1 MLDAGHVSPAS
12 SPEDDTAA
20 SSEAATSSQ
29 ISSAPSGA
37 GDFTSLGLPRPLV
50 SGLAREGITEPF
62 PIQSAAI
69 PDVLAGR
76 DVLGRGQTG
85 SGKTL
90 AFGLPTMARV
100 AGERALPK
108 RPRAVILVPTR
119 ELALQVADTLEP
131 LGRGLSLRTRTV
143 VGGMSMGRQ
152 IESLRR
158 GVEIVV
164 ATPGRLTD
172 LMEQGECSL
181 EDVQVTV
188 LDEADHMCD
197 LGFFPVVSA
206 ILDATPSDGQRLL
219 FSATL
224 DGDVDKLVQK
234 FLTDPVTHSLA
245 PAASSVATMEHHL
258 FQVHRDDKVDVTAEI
273 ANREGRTILFVRT
286 QHGVDR
292 VVKQLARVGVRA
304 GGLHGGKRQNQRTRI
319 LGEFRE
325 GNVSVLVCTD
335 VAARGIHVDDVS
347 LVLHVDPPMDHK
359 SYLHRGG
366 RTARAGESGS
376 VVTLVMPN
384 ERRSTDAM
392 TRRAGITPSRHRVRP
407 GDEVLAEVAGAR
419 QPSGEAIPVW
429 EPDVRKPLRQRREG
443 PAGEGR
449 PRRFGDRRERRFDR
463 DDRPARDGEYGG
475 GYRGRR
481 DEDGNSFRDD
491 RERRPFQND
500 RDGRAFR
507 GGQEDRPF
515 GADRES
521 RSFGADREVGEGH
534 ERREGRPFRGHRDGG
549 DRPFRDGERRPFR
562 DERQGREGRPFR
574 GDRDGGDRPSRD
586 DRDRSSRND
595 RDARPF
601 RRDRDGGSYRGGRE
615 SGSSYQGDRRG
626 QGDRPFRG
634 DRDGGSYRGERDGRR
649 DDRGY
654 QGDRSRGSFGE
665 GRGSYGGF
673 RDRSRGQS
681 GEGRSEQ
688 RGGYRDGE
696 RGGHRDGHGN
706 GERGGHREGHRD
718 GHRGERRPDGRG
730 DFRSP
735 RGGGFRQGGRPG
747 GHSGNRSGR

>member
-1 MLDAGHVSPAS
+1 MS
-12 SPEDDTAA
+12 SEDISAP
-20 SSEAATSSQ
+20 SSEAASDAASEATSDAAATE
-29 ISSAPSGA
+29 SSAPSGA
-37 GDFTSLGLPRPLV
+37 GFAQLGLPKPLV
-50 SGLAREGITEPF
+50 SGLARDGITEPF

-90 AFGLPTMARV
+90 AFGLPTMARL

-152 IESLRR
+152 IEALRR

-181 EDVQVTV
+181 QDVQVTV

-206 ILDATPSDGQRLL
+206 ILDATPSDSQRLL

-224 DGDVDKLVQK
+224 DGDVDKLVQR
-234 FLTDPVTHSLA
+234 FLSDPVTHSLA
-245 PAASSVATMEHHL
+245 PATSSVETMEHHL

-292 VVKQLARVGVRA
+292 VVKQLARVGIRA

-392 TRRAGITPSRHRVRP
+392 TRRAGISPSRHRVRP
-407 GDEVLAEVAGAR
+407 GDAALAEVAGAR

-429 EPDVRKPLRQRREG
+429 EPDVRKPLRPRREG
-443 PAGEGR
+443 QGGEGR

-463 DDRPARDGEYGG
+463 D
-475 GYRGRR
+475 
-481 DEDGNSFRDD
+481 
-491 RERRPFQND
+491 
-500 RDGRAFR
+500 
-507 GGQEDRPF
+507 
-515 GADRES
+515 
-521 RSFGADREVGEGH
+521 
-534 ERREGRPFRGHRDGG
+534 GRPGRDGG
-549 DRPFRDGERRPFR
+549 RRFEARGSEGRDSEHRAGEHGGSRDGA
-562 DERQGREGRPFR
+562 RPFR
-574 GDRDGGDRPSRD
+574 GDRDGGYRG
-586 DRDRSSRND
+586 DRDS
-595 RDARPF
+595 
-601 RRDRDGGSYRGGRE
+601 
-615 SGSSYQGDRRG
+615 
-626 QGDRPFRG
+626 RPFRG
-634 DRDGGSYRGERDGRR
+634 DRDGGERPFRGDRDGGNRGDRDNRPFRGDRDAAPFRGDRRGGNQGDRPYRGDRDGGNQGDRPYRGDRDGGNRGDRDSRPFRSDRDGDGRR
-649 DDRGY
+649 Y
-654 QGDRSRGSFGE
+654 QGDRSRGSWNDGRGSSGGFRGDRPGGQNGE
-665 GRGSYGGF
+665 GRP
-673 RDRSRGQS
+673 
-681 GEGRSEQ
+681 E

-696 RGGHRDGHGN
+696 RGAHRDGHRDGN
-706 GERGGHREGHRD
+706 REGHRD
-718 GHRGERRPDGRG
+718 ERRPDSRG
-730 DFRSP
+730 DFRAP

-747 GHSGNRSGR
+747 GRAGGPSGNRYGR

>member
-1 MLDAGHVSPAS
+1 MDS
-12 SPEDDTAA
+12 STD
-20 SSEAATSSQ
+20 SSTV
-29 ISSAPSGA
+29 SSAPSEAPDAEQANGFA
-37 GDFTSLGLPRPLV
+37 LLGLPRPLV
-50 SGLAREGITEPF
+50 SGLAREGITAPF

-90 AFGLPTMARV
+90 AFGLPTMARI

-108 RPRAVILVPTR
+108 RPRAIVLVPTR
-119 ELALQVADTLEP
+119 ELALQVADALEP

-152 IESLRR
+152 IEALRR

-181 EDVQVTV
+181 QDVQVTV

-206 ILDATPSDGQRLL
+206 ILDATPADSQRLL

-224 DGDVDKLVQK
+224 DGDVDKLVQR

-245 PAASSVATMEHHL
+245 PATSSVETMEHHL

-292 VVKQLARVGVRA
+292 VVKQLARVGIRA

-392 TRRAGITPSRHRVRP
+392 TRRAGISPSRHRVRP
-407 GDEVLAEVAGAR
+407 GDSVLTEVAGAR

-429 EPDVRKPLRQRREG
+429 EPDVRKPLRPRREG
-443 PAGEGR
+443 QGGEGR
-449 PRRFGDRRERRFDR
+449 SRRFGDRRDRRFDR
-463 DDRPARDGEYGG
+463 DGRPGRDGGRRFEGRGSDERDSENRAAEHTGAENRGFESRGQENRSFQGREYGGARDG
-475 GYRGRR
+475 
-481 DEDGNSFRDD
+481 
-491 RERRPFQND
+491 
-500 RDGRAFR
+500 A
-507 GGQEDRPF
+507 
-515 GADRES
+515 
-521 RSFGADREVGEGH
+521 
-534 ERREGRPFRGHRDGG
+534 
-549 DRPFRDGERRPFR
+549 
-562 DERQGREGRPFR
+562 RPFR
-574 GDRDGGDRPSRD
+574 GDRD
-586 DRDRSSRND
+586 N
-595 RDARPF
+595 
-601 RRDRDGGSYRGGRE
+601 
-615 SGSSYQGDRRG
+615 
-626 QGDRPFRG
+626 RPFRG
-634 DRDGGSYRGERDGRR
+634 DRDGGSYRGDRESRPFRGDRDGGSFRGDSQGSYQGDRPAYRGDRDGGSFRGDRDGGDNRR
-649 DDRGY
+649 Y
-654 QGDRSRGSFGE
+654 QGDRSRGSLSDN
-665 GRGSYGGF
+665 RGSYGGF
-673 RDRSRGQS
+673 RGDRSRGGN
-681 GEGRSEQ
+681 GEGRPDQ
-688 RGGYRDGE
+688 RGAGFREGDRTGD
-696 RGGHRDGHGN
+696 RSGAPH
-706 GERGGHREGHRD
+706 EGHRD
-718 GHRGERRPDGRG
+718 HRDGYRGERRPDSRG
-730 DFRSP
+730 DFRAP

-747 GHSGNRSGR
+747 GRAGGHSGNRSGH

>member
-1 MLDAGHVSPAS
+1 MKGTNLVTMLDAGHISPDS
-12 SPEDDTAA
+12 SVD
-20 SSEAATSSQ
+20 SSTV
-29 ISSAPSGA
+29 SSAPSEAPDAEQANGFA
-37 GDFTSLGLPRPLV
+37 LLGLPRPLV
-50 SGLAREGITEPF
+50 SGLAREGITAPF

-90 AFGLPTMARV
+90 AFGLPTMARI

-108 RPRAVILVPTR
+108 RPRAIVLVPTR

-152 IESLRR
+152 IEALRR

-181 EDVQVTV
+181 QDVQVTV

-206 ILDATPSDGQRLL
+206 ILDATPSDSQRLL

-224 DGDVDKLVQK
+224 DGDVDKLVQR

-245 PAASSVATMEHHL
+245 PATSSVETMEHHL

-292 VVKQLARVGVRA
+292 VVKQLARVGIRA

-392 TRRAGITPSRHRVRP
+392 TRRAGISPSRHRVRP
-407 GDEVLAEVAGAR
+407 GDSVLTEVAGAR

-429 EPDVRKPLRQRREG
+429 EPDVRKPLRPRREG
-443 PAGEGR
+443 QGGEGR
-449 PRRFGDRRERRFDR
+449 SRRFGDRRDGGRRFEGRFDR
-463 DDRPARDGEYGG
+463 DSRPGRDGGRRFEGRGSDERDSENRAAEHTGAENRGFESRSQENRSFQGREHGGARDG
-475 GYRGRR
+475 
-481 DEDGNSFRDD
+481 
-491 RERRPFQND
+491 
-500 RDGRAFR
+500 A
-507 GGQEDRPF
+507 
-515 GADRES
+515 
-521 RSFGADREVGEGH
+521 
-534 ERREGRPFRGHRDGG
+534 
-549 DRPFRDGERRPFR
+549 
-562 DERQGREGRPFR
+562 RPFR
-574 GDRDGGDRPSRD
+574 GDRD
-586 DRDRSSRND
+586 N
-595 RDARPF
+595 
-601 RRDRDGGSYRGGRE
+601 
-615 SGSSYQGDRRG
+615 
-626 QGDRPFRG
+626 RPFRG
-634 DRDGGSYRGERDGRR
+634 DRDGGSHRGDRESRPFRGDRDGGSFRGDSRGAYQGDRPAYQGDRPAYRGDRDGGSFRGDRDGGDNRR
-649 DDRGY
+649 Y
-654 QGDRSRGSFGE
+654 QGDRSRGSWSDN
-665 GRGSYGGF
+665 RGSYGGF
-673 RDRSRGQS
+673 RGDRSRGGN
-681 GEGRSEQ
+681 GEGRPDQ
-688 RGGYRDGE
+688 RGAGFREGDRAGD
-696 RGGHRDGHGN
+696 RGGAPH
-706 GERGGHREGHRD
+706 EGHRD
-718 GHRGERRPDGRG
+718 HRDGYRGERRPDSRG
-730 DFRSP
+730 DFRAP

-747 GHSGNRSGR
+747 GRAGGHSGNRSGR

>member
-1 MLDAGHVSPAS
+1 MDS
-12 SPEDDTAA
+12 STV
-20 SSEAATSSQ
+20 
-29 ISSAPSGA
+29 SSAPSEAPDAEQANGFA
-37 GDFTSLGLPRPLV
+37 LLGLPRPLV
-50 SGLAREGITEPF
+50 SGLAREGITAPF

-90 AFGLPTMARV
+90 AFGLPTMARI

-108 RPRAVILVPTR
+108 RPRAIVLVPTR

-152 IESLRR
+152 IEALRR

-181 EDVQVTV
+181 QDVQVTV

-206 ILDATPSDGQRLL
+206 ILDATPSDSQRLL

-224 DGDVDKLVQK
+224 DGDVDKLVQR

-245 PAASSVATMEHHL
+245 PATSSVETMEHHL

-292 VVKQLARVGVRA
+292 VVKQLARVGIRA

-392 TRRAGITPSRHRVRP
+392 TRRAGISPSRHRVRP
-407 GDEVLAEVAGAR
+407 GDSVLTEVAGAR

-429 EPDVRKPLRQRREG
+429 EPDVRKPLRPRREG
-443 PAGEGR
+443 QGGEGR
-449 PRRFGDRRERRFDR
+449 SRRFGDRRDGGRRFEGRFDR
-463 DDRPARDGEYGG
+463 DSRPGRDGGRRFEGRGSDERDSENRVAEHTGAENRGFESRSQENRSFQGREHGGARDG
-475 GYRGRR
+475 
-481 DEDGNSFRDD
+481 
-491 RERRPFQND
+491 
-500 RDGRAFR
+500 A
-507 GGQEDRPF
+507 
-515 GADRES
+515 
-521 RSFGADREVGEGH
+521 
-534 ERREGRPFRGHRDGG
+534 
-549 DRPFRDGERRPFR
+549 
-562 DERQGREGRPFR
+562 RPFR
-574 GDRDGGDRPSRD
+574 GDRD
-586 DRDRSSRND
+586 N
-595 RDARPF
+595 
-601 RRDRDGGSYRGGRE
+601 
-615 SGSSYQGDRRG
+615 
-626 QGDRPFRG
+626 RPFRG
-634 DRDGGSYRGERDGRR
+634 DRDGGSYRGDRESRPFRGDRDGGSFRGDSRGAYQGDRPAYQGDRPAYRGDRDGGSFRGDRDGGDNRR
-649 DDRGY
+649 Y
-654 QGDRSRGSFGE
+654 QGDRSRGSWSDN
-665 GRGSYGGF
+665 RGSYGGF
-673 RDRSRGQS
+673 RGDRSRGGN
-681 GEGRSEQ
+681 GEGRPDQ
-688 RGGYRDGE
+688 RGAGFREGDRAGD
-696 RGGHRDGHGN
+696 RGGAPHEGHHRDGY
-706 GERGGHREGHRD
+706 
-718 GHRGERRPDGRG
+718 RGERRPDSRG
-730 DFRSP
+730 DFRAP

-747 GHSGNRSGR
+747 GRAGGHSGNRSGR